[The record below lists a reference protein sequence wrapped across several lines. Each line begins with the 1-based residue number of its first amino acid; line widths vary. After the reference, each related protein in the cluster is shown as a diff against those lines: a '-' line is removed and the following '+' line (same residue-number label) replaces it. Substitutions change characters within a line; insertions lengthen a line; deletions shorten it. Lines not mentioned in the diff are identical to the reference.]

1 MRASAAALAA
11 LLLASCGGQE
21 RSGNGAAGGKAGDP
35 AAANSAGAAA
45 AQQQGGPLA
54 AGLGARSI
62 QPGLWEMTAS
72 VTQMEM
78 PGAPPEVQARIAAQR
93 NRQQTSRTCIT
104 PERAANP
111 LREFREAMA
120 RGQQGANCQAVED
133 VFAGGVIRI
142 RAVCRPAGGGPGVG
156 QMAMAGSFTAT
167 TLQATLSVNTEA
179 AGPPGRAGPRS
190 VRMSST
196 VSGRRVGDCPRGS
209 EGRTAR

>member
-1 MRASAAALAA
+1 MRASAAAMTV
-11 LLLASCGGQE
+11 LLLAACGGQE
-21 RSGNGAAGGKAGDP
+21 RSGNGAAGAKAGDP

-45 AQQQGGPLA
+45 AQQQAGPLA

-62 QPGLWEMTAS
+62 QPGQWEMTAR
-72 VTQMEM
+72 VTQMEI
-78 PGAPPEVQARIAAQR
+78 PGATPEVQARIAAQR

-120 RGQQGANCQAVED
+120 RGQQGANCQTAED

-142 RAVCRPAGGGPGVG
+142 RAICRPAGGGPGVG
-156 QMAMAGSFTAT
+156 QMAMEGSFTAT
-167 TLQATLSVNTEA
+167 TLQATLTINTDA
-179 AGPPGRAGPRS
+179 PVTAGRPGPRS
-190 VRMSST
+190 IRMSST

-209 EGRTAR
+209 EGGAPR